1 QRGDGPRDRGD
12 LPRRARERL
21 VDRRHPERHRRAD
34 ARGEP
39 HDRRRAGAREP
50 LHRDAERGA
59 PLPSRSLGAM
69 AGSSEP
75 LRHVIFRVDRE
86 RYALPLPAVRE
97 VVVPP
102 PAFTAVP
109 RAPKAVRGVMNLRGR
124 VITVVSLAALL
135 ELPAADAGEGRI
147 VLLDRRRRDLGLW
160 VIDVESIEP
169 L

>member
-1 QRGDGPRDRGD
+1 
-12 LPRRARERL
+12 
-21 VDRRHPERHRRAD
+21 
-34 ARGEP
+34 
-39 HDRRRAGAREP
+39 
-50 LHRDAERGA
+50 
-59 PLPSRSLGAM
+59 M

-97 VVVPP
+97 VVIPP

-160 VIDVESIEP
+160 VTDVESIEP
-169 L
+169 LERITPSPGGASEALKGVARLKGWAVTVLAPDGVDDAVAALFATVGK